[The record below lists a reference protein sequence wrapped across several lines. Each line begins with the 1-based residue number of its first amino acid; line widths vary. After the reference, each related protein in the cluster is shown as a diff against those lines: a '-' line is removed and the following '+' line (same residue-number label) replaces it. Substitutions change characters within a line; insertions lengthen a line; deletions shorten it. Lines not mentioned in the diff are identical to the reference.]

1 VAWGVLGGVGVEGGA
16 AGLEERDVV
25 LCFGGG
31 GGVFPVDVEAVEA
44 PVWGGWVSRDVL
56 RRGLLCWGVSYLS

>member
-1 VAWGVLGGVGVEGGA
+1 LRAGGGRDGEEEVVAWRVAGGVGVEGLA

-25 LCFGGG
+25 LGFGGG

-44 PVWGGWVSRDVL
+44 PVC
-56 RRGLLCWGVSYLS
+56 LLW